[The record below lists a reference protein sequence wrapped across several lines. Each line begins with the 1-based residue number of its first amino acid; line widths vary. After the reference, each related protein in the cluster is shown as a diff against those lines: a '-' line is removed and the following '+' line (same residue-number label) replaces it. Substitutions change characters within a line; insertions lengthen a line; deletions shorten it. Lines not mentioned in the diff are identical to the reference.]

1 MIEYPADTDID
12 HRARENAIP
21 APVLIRDVVRV
32 VEVLNLKA
40 NQFFGPKSVLAG
52 SMALRCFG
60 SPRFTVYDA
69 DFSTTSATVHP
80 ETRMQRLLDYSDR
93 WLTIE
98 AAPLVPSDEK
108 GSIWKSSPV
117 RYTPA
122 FTALAPDPSDRTFK
136 ADVSFRGLV
145 EDGQEQQLL
154 LPYGLDLWPKVDT
167 PTVFVMNPH
176 EIMAEKI
183 LGWCAGRHVK
193 HYADLAFIAVVS
205 NPQAR
210 TRTISINYQHARDV
224 LDTKL
229 QIMSELHPARYA
241 RFPTIDAL
249 IDDLGEDPASGPA
262 DWQKIMYVRNH
273 RDRFT
278 PSFIQRAVQDI
289 MVPLLRSQSRR
300 PPLKKTR

>member
-1 MIEYPADTDID
+1 MIRYPGDRDIY
-12 HRARENAIP
+12 RQAGEKAIP

-40 NQFFGPKSVLAG
+40 KQFFGTKSVLAG

-80 ETRMQRLLDYSDR
+80 ETRMQKLLDYSDR
-93 WLTIE
+93 SLTIE
-98 AAPLVPSDEK
+98 AAPLVPSAEE
-108 GSIWKSSPV
+108 GSIWKCAPV

-122 FTALAPDPSDRTFK
+122 FTALAPDAADRTFK

-145 EDGQEQQLL
+145 EDGQERQLL
-154 LPYGLDLWPKVDT
+154 LPYDLDIWLDDDA

-183 LGWCAGRHVK
+183 LGWCSDRQVK

-205 NPQAR
+205 NPEAR
-210 TRTISINYQHARDV
+210 TRVIDIDYSHARNV
-224 LDTKL
+224 LDAKL
-229 QIMSELHPARYA
+229 QIMSGVHPAKYA
-241 RFPTIDAL
+241 RFPTIDSL
-249 IDDLGEDPASGPA
+249 IADLGQPPVFDAA
-262 DWQKIMYVRNH
+262 DWRKIMYIRDH

-278 PSFIQRAVQDI
+278 QSFIQRAVQGI
-289 MVPLLRSQSRR
+289 IVPRLRAAGVGR
-300 PPLKKTR
+300 